1 MASAQISTRS
11 APRPIARARRS
22 AAAMTRLGSRSRTQS
37 ISGQARACAV
47 ANGRSRGRG
56 TDAQR
61 RPLSGHASALA
72 RSAAAPLTPPNATL
86 GPPTQRTA
94 PSRTDFCYDDAARQ
108 RCNLRY
114 ILVHAV
120 ENGNIID
127 AERRLL
133 RRGEAGRGRS
143 VVGRV
148 VVGIRDALD
157 QFHGPQLNAAVL
169 YSSKCPHQTQ

>member
-1 MASAQISTRS
+1 MDDLGGAEPTPNAVPCLATHPPWRG
-11 APRPIARARRS
+11 ARP
-22 AAAMTRLGSRSRTQS
+22 
-37 ISGQARACAV
+37 
-47 ANGRSRGRG
+47 
-56 TDAQR
+56 
-61 RPLSGHASALA
+61 
-72 RSAAAPLTPPNATL
+72 APLTPRNATL